1 MSETEPTRHARVRH
15 AVIPAAGRGTR
26 FLPAT
31 KSVPKEMLPVVD
43 RPSIEYIAREATR
56 AGIEDMLIITRT
68 GKDAIEEYFDADP
81 GLEAALEASHKE
93 SLLKIVREYEH
104 LARMH
109 SVRQGHP
116 LGLGHAVLQ
125 SRFHVGNNPFAV
137 MLPDDLMHPK
147 SRLLE
152 KMLAIRT
159 AIGGSVVA
167 LMRVTPEQAT
177 AYASVDVTPMPIPE
191 GLPIDIEEGT
201 LFRLNKVVEKPPVDE
216 VLSEYAVVGRY
227 VFNPRIFTE
236 LENIE
241 PGHGGEYQ
249 LTDAYARLI
258 DVPAEEGGGVVGLV
272 LDDRRFDTGDKLGYL
287 TASIELAL
295 EDPELGPGVR
305 SFLEELMATQP
316 GDALDD
322 SDSTSPEHH

>member
-1 MSETEPTRHARVRH
+1 
-15 AVIPAAGRGTR
+15 
-26 FLPAT
+26 
-31 KSVPKEMLPVVD
+31 
-43 RPSIEYIAREATR
+43 
-56 AGIEDMLIITRT
+56 
-68 GKDAIEEYFDADP
+68 
-81 GLEAALEASHKE
+81 
-93 SLLKIVREYEH
+93 
-104 LARMH
+104 
-109 SVRQGHP
+109 
-116 LGLGHAVLQ
+116 
-125 SRFHVGNNPFAV
+125 
-137 MLPDDLMHPK
+137 
-147 SRLLE
+147 
-152 KMLAIRT
+152 
-159 AIGGSVVA
+159 
-167 LMRVTPEQAT
+167 
-177 AYASVDVTPMPIPE
+177 MPIPE

-258 DVPAEEGGGVVGLV
+258 DVPAKEGGGVVGLV

-316 GDALDD
+316 GDALDN